1 VAETNFAGYTHLV
14 GLTNT
19 TATIEDRA
27 RSYLDANCAQCH
39 RQAGGGLTF
48 DARYDTP
55 LTNQNIINAPVQHGD
70 LGNDNAR
77 VVVPKDIWR
86 SILFDRMNTMDME
99 IRMPD
104 MGGLLIQ
111 TNALVVIANWIN
123 SLAGTPALAPPTINP
138 PGGDFIS
145 SVNIS
150 MTHTSPA
157 VTLRYTL
164 DSTLPTSSSPIYT
177 APFALTNT
185 ATVMVKAFETGFN
198 NSVAANQLFI
208 IRPQPFFPS
217 VGYFSN
223 NMFQL
228 PFSGFAGKSYVLEAT
243 TDFLNWTNLNTNVAP
258 ASLFNLLDP
267 TATNYPFRF
276 YRSLELP

>member
-1 VAETNFAGYTHLV
+1 
-14 GLTNT
+14 
-19 TATIEDRA
+19 
-27 RSYLDANCAQCH
+27 
-39 RQAGGGLTF
+39 
-48 DARYDTP
+48 
-55 LTNQNIINAPVQHGD
+55 
-70 LGNDNAR
+70 
-77 VVVPKDIWR
+77 
-86 SILFDRMNTMDME
+86 
-99 IRMPD
+99 MPD

-138 PGGDFIS
+138 PGGTFIS
-145 SVNIS
+145 TVNIS

-177 APFALTNT
+177 APFSLTNT